1 MNRLAMSDS
10 KILSRNS
17 SFASHSCKIDHGGK
31 NDCIDYFSV
40 NNAITINPVVKGK
53 YNQLE

>member
-1 MNRLAMSDS
+1 MNRLAMSDP

-17 SFASHSCKIDHGGK
+17 SLASYWCEIDHGGK